1 MYRFFGFFCGMSV
14 ICILSTLMVYGFIDR
29 DKFENK
35 ILSKSY
41 WRNIFILITSCM
53 YCSQALLF
61 FLVFS
66 NNSIL
71 RIPNNGYHRN
81 ASCVVNLISTFLLLS
96 LGRYHW
102 CWTISHRIYHPH
114 SSQCFT
120 TYMFYQIYL
129 LLKLTV
135 PRKM

>member
-1 MYRFFGFFCGMSV
+1 MSKIFV
-14 ICILSTLMVYGFIDR
+14 LSTLMVYGFIDR
-29 DKFENK
+29 GKFENK
-35 ILSKSY
+35 VLSKSY

-53 YCSQALLF
+53 YCSQTLLF

-66 NNSIL
+66 NNLIL
-71 RIPNNGYHRN
+71 RVPNNGYHRN
-81 ASCVVNLISTFLLLS
+81 ASCAVNLISTFLLLS

-102 CWTISHRIYHPH
+102 CWTISNRIYHPH
-114 SSQCFT
+114 SSQCFA

>member
-1 MYRFFGFFCGMSV
+1 LFLFCGMSKIFV
-14 ICILSTLMVYGFIDR
+14 LSTLMVYGFIDR
-29 DKFENK
+29 GKFENK
-35 ILSKSY
+35 VLSKSY

-53 YCSQALLF
+53 YCSQTLLF

-66 NNSIL
+66 NNLIL
-71 RIPNNGYHRN
+71 RVPNNGYHRN
-81 ASCVVNLISTFLLLS
+81 ASCAVNLISTFLLLS

-102 CWTISHRIYHPH
+102 CWTISNRIYHPH
-114 SSQCFT
+114 SSQCFA

>member
-1 MYRFFGFFCGMSV
+1 MFLFCGMSKIFV
-14 ICILSTLMVYGFIDR
+14 LSTLMVYGFIDR
-29 DKFENK
+29 GKFENK
-35 ILSKSY
+35 VLSKSY

-53 YCSQALLF
+53 YCSQTLLF

-66 NNSIL
+66 NNLIL
-71 RIPNNGYHRN
+71 RVPNNGYHRN
-81 ASCVVNLISTFLLLS
+81 ASCAVNLISTFLLLS

-102 CWTISHRIYHPH
+102 CWTISNRIYHPH
-114 SSQCFT
+114 SSQCFA